1 MERLI
6 FHVDVNSA
14 FLSWEAARRVKLGEP
29 DLRLIPSC
37 VGGNPDKRTSI
48 VTAKSIPAKAYGINT
63 GEPISMALRK
73 CPDLVIVQSDFT
85 LYESCSKQFKDI
97 CRKYAPEVEE
107 FSIDEC
113 FLDMTGT
120 GKIYPDPI
128 KTAHDIKNEIRD
140 TLGFTVNVGIGT
152 NKFLAKMASDFEKPD
167 KVHTLL
173 TDDEIKQKM
182 WPLPVSDMFGV
193 GKSSAKRLNEAGLK
207 TIEDLAK
214 AEVSFVKLLLGDK
227 IGEHIHLLAQGID
240 ESPVTS
246 EEREAKSYSV
256 VTTVEEN
263 IVTYERANQILLGLA
278 DSVATRMRSEGAKA
292 YCVSVKIRSNTFNNQ
307 SHQVNLTDATDVTK
321 EIYETSIQLFAG
333 LWDGKTPLR
342 LIGIALSNITRDS
355 MEQMSLFD
363 NAGREKQKK
372 IDETMDSI
380 RTRYGMDKIMRGSVY
395 KNSMDVGRKYK
406 AQVQNSIKNSYGC
419 GDCL

>member
-1 MERLI
+1 MDRLI

-14 FLSWEAARRVKLGEP
+14 FLSWEAARRVRLGEP

-37 VGGNPDKRTSI
+37 VGGNPERRTSI

-73 CPDLVIVQSDFT
+73 CPNLVVVESDFR
-85 LYESCSKQFKDI
+85 LYQECSKAFKDI
-97 CRKYAPEVEE
+97 CRKYAPVVEE

-120 GKIYPDPI
+120 GKVYPDPI

-140 TLGFTVNVGIGT
+140 TLGFTVNVGIGA
-152 NKFLAKMASDFEKPD
+152 NKLLAKMASDFEKPD

-173 TDDEIKQKM
+173 NQEEVESKM
-182 WPLPVSDMFGV
+182 WPLPISDLFGV
-193 GKSSAKRLNEAGLK
+193 GKASTKRLLDAGIK
-207 TIEDLAK
+207 TIGQLAK
-214 AEVSFVKLLLGDK
+214 TDISFLKMLVGDK
-227 IGEHIHLLAQGID
+227 AGEHMYALANGID

-263 IVTYERANQILLGLA
+263 ITSYEVANHILLGLA
-278 DSVATRMRSEGAKA
+278 DSVCTRMRKEGAKA
-292 YCVSVKIRSNTFNNQ
+292 YCVSVKIRSDDFKNQ
-307 SHQVNLTDATDVTK
+307 SHQLNFMEATDVTE
-321 EIYETSIQLFAG
+321 EIYETAKKLFAD

-342 LIGIALSNITRDS
+342 LMGIALSNISKDE
-355 MEQMSLFD
+355 EQQLSLFVD
-363 NAGREKQKK
+363 EEKEKQKK
-372 IDETMDSI
+372 VDAAMDSI
-380 RTRYGMDKIMRGSVY
+380 RSKYGMGKIMRGSVM
-395 KNSMDVGRKYK
+395 KNSMNIGKK
-406 AQVQNSIKNSYGC
+406 FNT
-419 GDCL
+419 

>member
-37 VGGNPDKRTSI
+37 VGGSPDRRTSI

-73 CPDLVIVQSDFT
+73 CPGLVVVQSDFR
-85 LYESCSKQFKDI
+85 LYEKCSKAFKDI
-97 CRKYAPEVEE
+97 CRKYAPVVEE

-140 TLGFTVNVGIGT
+140 KLGFTVNVGIGA
-152 NKFLAKMASDFEKPD
+152 NKLLAKMASDFQKPD

-173 TDDEIKQKM
+173 TQEEMEAKM
-182 WPLPVSDMFGV
+182 WPLAIGDLFGV
-193 GKSSAKRLNEAGLK
+193 GKASNKRLTDAGVK
-207 TIEDLAK
+207 TIGDLAK
-214 AEVSFVKLLLGDK
+214 ADINFIKMLIGDK
-227 IGEHIHLLAQGID
+227 SGEHIHLLANGID
-240 ESPVTS
+240 DSSVTD
-246 EEREAKSYSV
+246 EECEAKSYSV

-263 IVTYERANQILLGLA
+263 IVSYEVANQMLLGLV
-278 DSVATRMRSEGAKA
+278 DSVSVRMRREGAKA
-292 YCVSVKIRSNTFNNQ
+292 YCVSVKVRTDDFKNH
-307 SHQVNLTDATDVTK
+307 SHQLNLPEATDVTE
-321 EIYETSIQLFAG
+321 EIYETAKKLFAG
-333 LWDGKTPLR
+333 LWDGITPLR
-342 LIGIALSNITRDS
+342 LIGIALSNITKDD
-355 MEQMSLFD
+355 EVQLSLFAD
-363 NAGREKQKK
+363 ENREKQKK
-372 IDETMDSI
+372 VDAAMDSI
-380 RTRYGMDKIMRGSVY
+380 RTKYGMDKIMRGTVM
-395 KNSMDVGRKYK
+395 KNSMNVGKKFK
-406 AQVQNSIKNSYGC
+406 AQMDNSVEKGNV
-419 GDCL
+419 